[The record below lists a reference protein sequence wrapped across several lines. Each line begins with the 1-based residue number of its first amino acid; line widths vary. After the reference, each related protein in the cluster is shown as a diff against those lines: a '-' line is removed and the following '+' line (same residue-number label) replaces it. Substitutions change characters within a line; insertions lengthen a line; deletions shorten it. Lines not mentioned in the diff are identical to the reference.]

1 MCLYKKNPYM
11 DNELPNVVRLEPRHR
26 PWKLRRE
33 QSTGIHVFRNRFVV
47 LERNKHLVGA
57 IVDGTLIIQ
66 PGAVATNIIV
76 RKGGTVQVNS
86 RGLLDNAFFYKD
98 AKLTV
103 YQQGRAINIKT
114 TGHIDAR
121 LHTCAEIQLVPGGPI
136 RADWLNHNN
145 QQEE

>member
-1 MCLYKKNPYM
+1 M
-11 DNELPNVVRLEPRHR
+11 DNNLLNVIATDRPGSWHR

-33 QSTGIHVFRNRFVV
+33 QSTGIRVYRNRFVV
-47 LERNKHLVGA
+47 LQRNCHLTGA

-66 PGAVATNIIV
+66 DGAVAANIIV

-103 YQQGRAINIKT
+103 YPHGRAINVKT
-114 TGHIDAR
+114 TGHIDTR
-121 LHTCAEIQLVPGGPI
+121 LYTCAEIQMVAGAPI
-136 RADWLNHNN
+136 RADWLNN
-145 QQEE
+145 QREE

>member
-1 MCLYKKNPYM
+1 M
-11 DNELPNVVRLEPRHR
+11 DNNLLNVIATDRPGSWHR

-33 QSTGIHVFRNRFVV
+33 QSTGIHVFRDRFVV

-114 TGHIDAR
+114 TGHIDTR

-136 RADWLNHNN
+136 RADWLNN
-145 QQEE
+145 QREEPDNGD

>member
-1 MCLYKKNPYM
+1 M
-11 DNELPNVVRLEPRHR
+11 
-26 PWKLRRE
+26 
-33 QSTGIHVFRNRFVV
+33 
-47 LERNKHLVGA
+47 
-57 IVDGTLIIQ
+57 DGTLIIQ

-114 TGHIDAR
+114 TGHIDTR

-136 RADWLNHNN
+136 RADWLNN
-145 QQEE
+145 QREEQDHGD

>member
-1 MCLYKKNPYM
+1 M
-11 DNELPNVVRLEPRHR
+11 DNELPNVIRLEPRHR

-33 QSTGIHVFRNRFVV
+33 QSTGIHVFRDRFVV

-98 AKLTV
+98 AKLKFQKV
-103 YQQGRAINIKT
+103 KK
-114 TGHIDAR
+114 
-121 LHTCAEIQLVPGGPI
+121 E
-136 RADWLNHNN
+136 
-145 QQEE
+145 